1 VFSLRCGG
9 KGRLWPG
16 SSAMAFIAAAIA
28 STPTTGAT
36 TPQRRPSTT
45 SGIAPASVTV
55 MGLHTV
61 AAGPVPLAEL
71 PDENLRTAGA

>member
-1 VFSLRCGG
+1 
-9 KGRLWPG
+9 
-16 SSAMAFIAAAIA
+16 
-28 STPTTGAT
+28 
-36 TPQRRPSTT
+36 
-45 SGIAPASVTV
+45 